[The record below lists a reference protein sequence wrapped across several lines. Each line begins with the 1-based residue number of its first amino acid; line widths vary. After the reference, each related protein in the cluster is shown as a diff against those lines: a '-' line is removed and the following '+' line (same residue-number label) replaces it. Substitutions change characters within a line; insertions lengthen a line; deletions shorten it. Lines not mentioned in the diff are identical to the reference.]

1 MSRLNVSRPAPIIPT
16 LQKNGSMEVWKTF
29 DEPIAI
35 EKWEQVTKIER
46 VDENDFIDTLIK
58 AI

>member
-1 MSRLNVSRPAPIIPT
+1 MFLGLHQSYLHFR
-16 LQKNGSMEVWKTF
+16 KMEVWKTF